1 MTRHLRGAALP
12 PGVYGY
18 DDLAIGD
25 WIDAGSA
32 QVTAELIDQFAAVS
46 GDRYALHMDAAFA
59 AEKGFDDRVA
69 HGLLV
74 LSMVDGLK
82 NNAPA
87 RLDGLVSM
95 GWNWRF
101 EAPVL
106 AGDQIHA
113 KLTIVGKRKSSSGDK
128 GILRT
133 QFDITNQTGILVQ
146 SGTNELLFAL

>member
-1 MTRHLRGAALP
+1 MTQGLKGAALP

-32 QVTAELIDQFAAVS
+32 QVTTALIDQFAAVS
-46 GDRYALHMDAAFA
+46 GDHYALHMDADFA
-59 AEKGFDDRVA
+59 AERGFANRVA

-82 NNAPA
+82 NNAAA

-106 AGDQIHA
+106 AGDQIQA
-113 KLTIVGKRKSSSGDK
+113 GLTIVGKRKTSSGDK
-128 GILRT
+128 GVLRT
-133 QFDITNQTGILVQ
+133 QFDVTNQDGDLVQ
-146 SGTNELLFAL
+146 SGTNELLFVL

>member
-1 MTRHLRGAALP
+1 MTIALRGAALS

-18 DDLAIGD
+18 DDLSVGD
-25 WIDAGSA
+25 WIDAGSTP
-32 QVTAELIDQFAAVS
+32 VTAAHIDQFAAVS
-46 GDRYALHMDAAFA
+46 GDRYALHMDEAFA
-59 AEKGFDDRVA
+59 ASKGFGGRVA

-82 NNAPA
+82 NNASA

-101 EAPVL
+101 DAPVL
-106 AGDQIHA
+106 AGDVIHA
-113 KLTIVGKRKSSSGDK
+113 DLTIVGKRTTKSGTK

-133 QFDITNQTGILVQ
+133 QFDVTNQRGILVQ
-146 SGTNELLFAL
+146 SGLNELLFAL